1 MIYTQKPLNTTVYL
15 HVTRHSI
22 IIDGVGGQ
30 FCQRKLKLNGEGNMP
45 NSNYNITG
53 IETQSETFFAAGNDQ
68 AAAVATMLGLVW
80 SPKTARHIKEGKA
93 MINRGDLSFNKSEY
107 ADNTKYDA
115 LRRGYVLAN
124 NERFGT
130 VGLAGFTTLE
140 LFEMSREDVKNHKLA
155 LCNGNKKPA
164 TKAQE
169 KALGAFINA
178 QRTTANRISTGMANL
193 RNKIDEMLG
202 TPKVKK
208 PNKAPKQPTAK
219 GKDTQTGSVSPNTE
233 VESGSEAE
241 VKSTLPPT
249 LVDPDL
255 IRLVNAFAQCPPE
268 QQAWI
273 AKSIRKHI
281 IPAAKP
287 RPKKS

>member
-1 MIYTQKPLNTTVYL
+1 
-15 HVTRHSI
+15 
-22 IIDGVGGQ
+22 
-30 FCQRKLKLNGEGNMP
+30 MP
-45 NSNYNITG
+45 NSNYNIAG
-53 IETQSETFFAAGNDQ
+53 IEEQSKAFFTAGNNQ
-68 AAAVATMLGLVW
+68 VTAVATMLGLVW

-93 MINRGDLSFNKSEY
+93 MINRGDLSFNKSEH
-107 ADNTKYDA
+107 ADNTKFHA
-115 LRRGYVLAN
+115 LQRGYVNAN
-124 NERFGT
+124 TEKFGT

-140 LFEMSREDVKNHKLA
+140 LFEMTREDVKNHKLA

-164 TKAQE
+164 TKSQA
-169 KALGAFINA
+169 KAFAAFQTA
-178 QRTTANRISTGMANL
+178 QRTTANRISSGMANL

-202 TPKVKK
+202 TPKVEK
-208 PNKAPKQPTAK
+208 PNKTPKQPTAK

>member
-1 MIYTQKPLNTTVYL
+1 
-15 HVTRHSI
+15 
-22 IIDGVGGQ
+22 
-30 FCQRKLKLNGEGNMP
+30 MP
-45 NSNYNITG
+45 NSNYNIAG
-53 IETQSETFFAAGNDQ
+53 IETQSETFFASANNQ
-68 AAAVATMLGLVW
+68 TAAVAKMLGLVW

-93 MINRGDLSFNKSEY
+93 MINRGDLSFNKSEH
-107 ADNTKYDA
+107 ADNTKYNA

-140 LFEMSREDVKNHKLA
+140 LFEMTREDVKNHKLA

-164 TKAQE
+164 TKAQA
-169 KALGAFINA
+169 KALAAFINA
-178 QRTTANRISTGMANL
+178 QRTTANRISSGMANL

-202 TPKVKK
+202 TPKTVK

-219 GKDTQTGSVSPNTE
+219 GKATQTGNIAPSVE

>member
-1 MIYTQKPLNTTVYL
+1 
-15 HVTRHSI
+15 
-22 IIDGVGGQ
+22 
-30 FCQRKLKLNGEGNMP
+30 MP
-45 NSNYNITG
+45 NSNYNIAG
-53 IETQSETFFAAGNDQ
+53 IEEQAEAFFAAGNDQ
-68 AAAVATMLGLVW
+68 VAATAKMLGLVW
-80 SPKTARHIKEGKA
+80 SPKTARHVKEGKA
-93 MINRGDLSFNKSEY
+93 MINRGDLSFNKSEH

-140 LFEMSREDVKNHKLA
+140 LFEMTREDVKNHKLA

-164 TKAQE
+164 TKAQA
-169 KALGAFINA
+169 KALAAFIKA
-178 QRTTANRISTGMANL
+178 QRTTANRISSGMANL

-202 TPKVKK
+202 TPKVVKA
-208 PNKAPKQPTAK
+208 NKAPKQPTAK
-219 GKDTQTGSVSPNTE
+219 GKGTQTGNIAPSIE

>member
-1 MIYTQKPLNTTVYL
+1 
-15 HVTRHSI
+15 
-22 IIDGVGGQ
+22 
-30 FCQRKLKLNGEGNMP
+30 MP
-45 NSNYNITG
+45 NSNYNIAG
-53 IETQSETFFAAGNDQ
+53 IETQSETFFASANNQ
-68 AAAVATMLGLVW
+68 TAAVAKMLGLVW
-80 SPKTARHIKEGKA
+80 SPKTARHVKEGKA
-93 MINRGDLSFNKSEY
+93 MINRGDLSFNKSEH
-107 ADNTKYDA
+107 ADNTKYNA

-140 LFEMSREDVKNHKLA
+140 LFEMTREDVKNHKLA

-164 TKAQE
+164 TKAQA
-169 KALGAFINA
+169 KALAAFINA
-178 QRTTANRISTGMANL
+178 QRTTANRISSGMANL

-202 TPKVKK
+202 TPKTVK

-219 GKDTQTGSVSPNTE
+219 GKATQTGNIAPSVE

>member
-1 MIYTQKPLNTTVYL
+1 
-15 HVTRHSI
+15 
-22 IIDGVGGQ
+22 
-30 FCQRKLKLNGEGNMP
+30 MP
-45 NSNYNITG
+45 NSNYNIAG
-53 IETQSETFFAAGNDQ
+53 IETQSETFFTAANNQ
-68 AAAVATMLGLVW
+68 SAAVAKMLGLVW
-80 SPKTARHIKEGKA
+80 SSKTARHVKEGKA
-93 MINRGDLSFNKSEY
+93 MINRGDLSFNKSEH

-140 LFEMSREDVKNHKLA
+140 LFEMSRDDVKNHKLA

-164 TKAQE
+164 TKAQA
-169 KALGAFINA
+169 KALAAFIKA

-202 TPKVKK
+202 TPKTAK

-219 GKDTQTGSVSPNTE
+219 GKDTQTGNVSPNTE